1 MANDVLVRS
10 KIAIISLFQRRDVV
24 QNDYLFWLTHSLT
37 RTRAR
42 ARVRRSS
49 LAKSALAKSAAKDA
63 ASGAVQCSTV
73 LLLLLLHISRDL

>member
-24 QNDYLFWLTHSLT
+24 QNDYLFWPSHSLT
-37 RTRAR
+37 R

-49 LAKSALAKSAAKDA
+49 FAKSAFAKSAAKDA
-63 ASGAVQCSTV
+63 ASGAVRCSAV
-73 LLLLLLHISRDL
+73 LLLLLINRDL